1 MTDRQVNRWFWLS
14 TLSVSPFWLLMI
26 LFPRWSFTRRVMK
39 SLFPIILPA
48 SVHAAY
54 AALLIKSRPEIKEDL
69 AALAAPTPD
78 VVLSKMAEPDLVPV
92 SWLHML
98 PADLFI
104 GRWTYFDSQARGIS
118 PWLASSALFLIG
130 TSGSIGFLIYLLVR
144 FLHGLAFK
152 RGSRAGA
159 R

>member
-1 MTDRQVNRWFWLS
+1 MTDKQVNRWFWLS

-26 LFPRWSFTRRVMK
+26 LFPRWSFTKRMMK
-39 SLFPIILPA
+39 SLFPIVLPA

-54 AALLIKSRPEIKEDL
+54 AAVLIKSRPEIKEDL

-78 VVLSKMAEPDLVPV
+78 VVLSKMAEPDLIPV

-104 GRWTYFDSQARGIS
+104 GRWAYLDSQ
-118 PWLASSALFLIG
+118 
-130 TSGSIGFLIYLLVR
+130 
-144 FLHGLAFK
+144 
-152 RGSRAGA
+152 
-159 R
+159 